1 MNAALNLNFLN
12 AKTMTDIVYICSP
25 YQNDIQNNIKNAQ
38 KFCKFA
44 VDKGYCP
51 FAPHLF
57 FPQFL
62 NDNIAAERNKGFE
75 LNKNFLSLAQEL
87 WVFGKNITA
96 GMIFEIQYFQRLQKI
111 IKYFD
116 FDFNFNFKE
125 L

>member
-1 MNAALNLNFLN
+1 
-12 AKTMTDIVYICSP
+12 MTNIAYICSP

-51 FAPHLF
+51 IAPHLF

-62 NDNIAAERNKGFE
+62 NDNDPQERQQGLKLNETFLNIAN
-75 LNKNFLSLAQEL
+75 EL
-87 WVFGKNITA
+87 WVFGKNITS
-96 GMIFEIQYFQRLQKI
+96 GMIVEIQYFQRFKKI

-116 FDFNFNFKE
+116 FNFKE

>member
-1 MNAALNLNFLN
+1 ML
-12 AKTMTDIVYICSP
+12 KTMTDIVYICSP
-25 YQNDIQNNIKNAQ
+25 YQNDIQNNIQNAQ

-75 LNKNFLSLAQEL
+75 LNKNFLNLAQEL

-96 GMIFEIQYFQRLQKI
+96 GMIFEIQYFQHLQKI

-116 FDFNFNFKE
+116 FDFDFNFKE

>member
-1 MNAALNLNFLN
+1 MNFLFSFRLLFL
-12 AKTMTDIVYICSP
+12 K
-25 YQNDIQNNIKNAQ
+25 IQKPDVWAGYKNAQ

-75 LNKNFLSLAQEL
+75 LNKNFLNLAQEL

-96 GMIFEIQYFQRLQKI
+96 GMIFEIQYFQHLQKI

-116 FDFNFNFKE
+116 FDFDFNFKE